1 MSSGY
6 QPPARP
12 WLPPAA
18 RRPLGSKE
26 GGGGQGS
33 AESSPRVLGRCAEVR
48 AEVPRAL
55 PLRGCCVS
63 AGRNELIARYIKLR
77 TGKTRTRKQ
86 VGPGVG
92 ALAPTV
98 APRVGLALCGTRCGL
113 WGPARERSST
123 GYVPCGWFPGVP
135 ATIAGRRETTS
146 LFLLASRRT
155 PLLFSWEGG
164 TEGPSVMDLSFIHSL
179 IQSVMWMEGCG
190 GWRARG
196 SPMGSG
202 LWGEGR
208 NRSPFSCLRYPAI
221 SRCWL
226 GEKPVRSRPS

>member
-1 MSSGY
+1 M
-6 QPPARP
+6 
-12 WLPPAA
+12 
-18 RRPLGSKE
+18 
-26 GGGGQGS
+26 
-33 AESSPRVLGRCAEVR
+33 R
-48 AEVPRAL
+48 AGVPRAL

-164 TEGPSVMDLSFIHSL
+164 TEGPSVMDLSFIHSF
-179 IQSVMWMEGCG
+179 IDSVCDVDG
-190 GWRARG
+190 
-196 SPMGSG
+196 G
-202 LWGEGR
+202 LWWVEGQGEPHGERPLGR
-208 NRSPFSCLRYPAI
+208 RQEQESLFLPQVSSHIQVLARRKAREI
-221 SRCWL
+221 QAKL
-226 GEKPVRSRPS
+226 KVRQ